1 MRKRENPFFNLC
13 RQECKIMKKRGNIM
27 KNLAIFTQFGISF
40 IMPLL
45 VCLFL
50 CGWLKERFSLGNW
63 IFFPGFFFGLGG
75 CAAVAYKYYQAV
87 MRQESKEEKSGKEES
102 NRNRRRKR

>member
-1 MRKRENPFFNLC
+1 
-13 RQECKIMKKRGNIM
+13 M

-63 IFFPGFFFGLGG
+63 IFVPGFFFGLGG
-75 CAAVAYKYYQAV
+75 CVAVAYKYYQAV
-87 MRQESKEEKSGKEES
+87 MRQESKEKKSVEEDS
-102 NRNRRRKR
+102 STQKNWQEVKNKQE